1 MRSAA
6 ETDSPS
12 PPGVR
17 PSGGRVGIARRHLA
31 DPLTRSAYSLA
42 LNSLLI
48 AALGMAFWI
57 VAARLYPSSSVGRDS
72 ALIAAMV
79 QLSTIAQLNLA
90 NLLVRFMPG
99 YTGAGR
105 LLLGAYAA
113 SSVTAIAL
121 GSAFV
126 FAAPRISTDFAF
138 LGSEPLTAVGYV
150 GAVVLWGIFALQD
163 AALTAMRQAPWVPIE
178 NGVYGLLKLAGLPV
192 LFALGITHGPLL
204 AWVIPMAV
212 LLLPVNW
219 LLFRRILVQHRSGAS
234 DNRTALPFEG
244 RRLARFL
251 AFDYLS
257 TVFLQ
262 TSLTVLPLLVVAIL
276 GSAANGHFYVAFTIA
291 IAVESLFTNIAMSLV
306 VEGALA
312 PERLPALLR
321 LLVKRVAVF
330 ALPMLIGLVVTA
342 PLVLLPFGEEY
353 VRESTGVLR
362 ILLVATV
369 FRAAFVFG
377 AAIWRLEGS
386 TGRSA
391 ALDGCLL
398 VGLVILAGSLAPQYG
413 ISGVAIAW
421 LTAAAAVGL
430 AVLPTLVTRLRA
442 GGRPG

>member
-1 MRSAA
+1 MSATP
-6 ETDSPS
+6 EEDSAS
-12 PPGVR
+12 PPGALR
-17 PSGGRVGIARRHLA
+17 PGGRMGPARRHLS

-42 LNSLLI
+42 VNSLLI
-48 AALGMAFWI
+48 AAFGMGFWI
-57 VAARLYPSSSVGRDS
+57 LAARLYPSSSVGRDS

-105 LLLGAYAA
+105 LLVSAYAA
-113 SSVTAIAL
+113 SSVAAIAL

-126 FAAPRISTDFAF
+126 FVAPRISTEFSF
-138 LGSEPLTAVGYV
+138 LGTEPLIAVAYV

-163 AALTAMRQAPWVPIE
+163 AALTAMRQAPWVPLE
-178 NGVYGLLKLAGLPV
+178 NGIYGFLKLAGLPV
-192 LFALGITHGPLL
+192 LFALGATHGPLL

-212 LLLPVNW
+212 LLIPVNW
-219 LLFRRILVQHRSGAS
+219 LLFRRILVRHRARAT
-234 DNRTALPFEG
+234 DNRTSLPFEG

-262 TSLTVLPLLVVAIL
+262 TSLTVLPLLVVAML

-291 IAVESLFTNIAMSLV
+291 IAVESLFWNIAMSLV

-321 LLVKRVAVF
+321 LLVKRVAFF
-330 ALPMLIGLVVTA
+330 ALPTLVALVVAA

-362 ILLVATV
+362 ILLAATV

-377 AAIWRLEGS
+377 VAIWRLEGS

-391 ALDGCLL
+391 ALDGCML
-398 VGLVILAGSLAPQYG
+398 VGLVILAGSLAPAYG

-421 LTAAAAVGL
+421 LAVAAAVGL
-430 AVLPTLVTRLRA
+430 AVLPTLIARLRA
-442 GGRPG
+442 GGRPA